1 MRILHW
7 VTIWILHPRCVVPTR
22 SHGVVHG
29 ECRRSWPHSIMDA
42 GILKVAAS
50 VSMGTWQWC
59 EVLEGGNFGVKTRL
73 TLHHT
78 TCQDLDAYVVQC
90 IHGDQIDWNVDL
102 VIGLCVVVPGWWQL
116 RAGGVW
122 CVGRDRCRAVAAAWH
137 RQTTQAK
144 PPYFVIN
151 LHFHNKLYHHS
162 YPTIIISSAETRT
175 CDRVSCT
182 VLNISSRK

>member
-7 VTIWILHPRCVVPTR
+7 VTIWILHPKCVVPTR

-90 IHGDQIDWNVDL
+90 IHGDQIDWDVDL

-122 CVGRDRCRAVAAAWH
+122 CVGWTGASLLLLPGIARLPKPNHHTSLLIYTFTINFITIPTQPLLFRQLRPEPVTEWAV
-137 RQTTQAK
+137 Q
-144 PPYFVIN
+144 F
-151 LHFHNKLYHHS
+151 
-162 YPTIIISSAETRT
+162 
-175 CDRVSCT
+175 
-182 VLNISSRK
+182 

>member
-90 IHGDQIDWNVDL
+90 IHGDQNNWMLIWWLGFVWW
-102 VIGLCVVVPGWWQL
+102 CPGGGSWG
-116 RAGGVW
+116 RAASGVSGGS
-122 CVGRDRCRAVAAAWH
+122 GAALLLLLDIVSLPKPSH
-137 RQTTQAK
+137 QTSL
-144 PPYFVIN
+144 N
-151 LHFHNKLYHHS
+151 SHNS
-162 YPTIIISSAETRT
+162 Q
-175 CDRVSCT
+175 
-182 VLNISSRK
+182 